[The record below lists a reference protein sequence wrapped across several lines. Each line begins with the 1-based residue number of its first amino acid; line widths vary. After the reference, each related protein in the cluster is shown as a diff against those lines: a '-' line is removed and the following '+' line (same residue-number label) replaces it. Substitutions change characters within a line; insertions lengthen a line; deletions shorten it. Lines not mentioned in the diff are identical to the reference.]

1 MKRETRRPVA
11 FSAAAGLLLAS
22 TAQAGEHPIGEPVE
36 RHGMEIG
43 AVYLQA
49 VKMVPMLPG
58 MSTPKDIHLEADIH
72 ATRGN
77 PNGFG
82 EGEWIPYLQI
92 TYSIEKRGSD
102 WSTLGSFMPMVAS
115 DGPHYGANIRLDG
128 PGRYR
133 IRYHIDPPPYSGFY
147 RHRDRE
153 TGVGKWWAP
162 FDLGWEFTYAGA
174 GKKGG
179 Y

>member
-1 MKRETRRPVA
+1 MSPIKTLA
-11 FSAAAGLLLAS
+11 LAATLAS
-22 TAQAGEHPIGEPVE
+22 SWGLADAGEHPIGEPFE

-58 MSTPKDIHLEADIH
+58 MTDPADIHLEADIH
-72 ATRGN
+72 ALKGN

-92 TYSIEKRGSD
+92 DYLIEKQGTD
-102 WSTLGSFMPMVAS
+102 WSSFGSFMPMVAS
-115 DGPHYGANIRLDG
+115 DGPHYGKNLKLHG

-133 IRYHIDPPPYSGFY
+133 LTYHIAPPPYMGFY
-147 RHRDRE
+147 RHTDRE
-153 TGVGKWWAP
+153 TGVGRWWTP
-162 FDLGWEFTYAGA
+162 FEVKWEFSFFGA